1 MTKGPHIF
9 RQKLFAHL
17 ISYVL
22 EDFMNTLEYLANDFV
37 MLTIVIQLGPGFSC
51 KCLKKKRIQYLLTS
65 ILKLLIPS
73 HMANI

>member
-1 MTKGPHIF
+1 
-9 RQKLFAHL
+9 
-17 ISYVL
+17 
-22 EDFMNTLEYLANDFV
+22 MNTLEYLANDFV